1 MNLAQQAMSV
11 TNRIKKLSY
20 LYLFEI
26 WSSEKHTASFKATR
40 SQYLSVRVSML
51 SMVWGTLVLLWI
63 PIDLLFLSADIGP
76 SIALARFSLG
86 TILMAI
92 AYKSRDTTTLKG
104 ALNYLYLLI
113 VCVNLFYVYS
123 MWMLGFPGQINGI
136 LYGYHLLP
144 IIHVAMLTIFP
155 ITIRESLTLMAITA
169 VTQVSVD
176 HISGILFSPEN
187 LANYWLQNLVA
198 AMVIWSQLSKLRMMM
213 QMYRQAT
220 LDPLTGIYNRRQIL
234 TLAQRTFERC
244 HREGAPFTVMLLD
257 IDKFKRVNDT
267 WGHSSGDKVLQSFT
281 DFTQENLRVTD
292 LFGRYGGEEFVIFV
306 PHTPKE
312 HIPMLAKRLLTGLE
326 KLDIHL
332 PHTNKTINITTS
344 IGISYSEPGDTLS
357 SLIERA
363 DSALYQCKNGG
374 RNCFKVAELSVADN
388 KELSGKNVLPFQL
401 PLNNARLR

>member
-11 TNRIKKLSY
+11 KNKIKKLSH

-26 WSSEKHTASFKATR
+26 WSSENHTASFKATR

-51 SMVWGTLVLLWI
+51 SAVWGILVMLWI
-63 PIDLLFLSADIGP
+63 PIDLLFLATDIGP
-76 SIALARFSLG
+76 KIALARFSLG
-86 TILMAI
+86 TALMAI
-92 AYKSRDTTTLKG
+92 AYKSRDTTTLNG
-104 ALNYLYLLI
+104 AINYLYLLI

-169 VTQVSVD
+169 ITQVSVD

-244 HREGAPFTVMLLD
+244 HREGTPFTVMLLD

-281 DFTQENLRVTD
+281 DFTQANLRVTD

-374 RNCFKVAELSVADN
+374 RNCFRVAELSSDKN
-388 KELSGKNVLPFQL
+388 QELSGKNVLPFQL
-401 PLNNARLR
+401 PLNNAN